1 MEEIVRRRKRKRKRV
16 VPEDSTASRLIEMTE
31 INKYYPVGKEQLHVL
46 KKLNLTINSGEF
58 LMIMGKSGSGKTT
71 LMNIIGFL
79 DQTSDGS
86 YIFDNKDVS
95 QLTENQKSNLRNKY
109 IGFIFQQF
117 FLIQSLNVSQNVELP
132 MVYEGKKNE
141 SIRKK
146 DAKHYLGLVGLEGK
160 ENAKT
165 TELSGGQ
172 QQRVAIARA
181 LVNEPLLIMADEPTG
196 ALDSETS
203 ADIMNI
209 LSKLNK
215 EGKTIVMVTHD
226 NDMKKYASRVVYMKD
241 GIFLSEEEFQN
252 A

>member
-1 MEEIVRRRKRKRKRV
+1 MTDKQL
-16 VPEDSTASRLIEMTE
+16 STSTPLIELKG
-31 INKYYPVGKEQLHVL
+31 INKYFKMGQGELHVL
-46 KKLNLTINSGEF
+46 KNLDLTIHRGEF

-79 DQTSDGS
+79 DQANNGE
-86 YIFDNKDVS
+86 YVFDEQDASK
-95 QLTENQKSNLRNKY
+95 LTENQKSELRNKY

-132 MVYEGKKNE
+132 MVYEGLKKE
-141 SIRKK
+141 AQRREI
-146 DAKHYLGLVGLEGK
+146 AHEYLSLVGLEGK
-160 ENAKT
+160 EHSKA

-203 ADIMNI
+203 SDIMNI
-209 LSKLNK
+209 LAKLND

-226 NDMKKYASRVVYMKD
+226 PDMRKYATRVVYMKD
-241 GIFLSEEEFQN
+241 GVFLEEEEFLN
-252 A
+252 G

>member
-1 MEEIVRRRKRKRKRV
+1 MTEDIKQEEILSSSS
-16 VPEDSTASRLIEMTE
+16 PLIEMTD
-31 INKYYPVGKEQLHVL
+31 INKYYPVGKNQLHVL
-46 KKLNLTINSGEF
+46 KNLNLTIERGEF

-79 DQTSDGS
+79 DQTTDGT
-86 YIFDNKDVS
+86 YIFDEKDVS
-95 QLTENQKSNLRNKY
+95 QLTENQKSDLRNKY

-132 MVYEGKKNE
+132 MVYEGQKKENK
-141 SIRKK
+141 RKK
-146 DAKHYLGLVGLEGK
+146 IAEHYLQLVGLEGK
-160 ENAKT
+160 ENSKT

-209 LSKLNK
+209 LTDLNK

-226 NDMKKYASRVVYMKD
+226 NDMKKYASRVVYMRD
-241 GIFLSEEEFQN
+241 GIFLSEEEFNN

>member
-1 MEEIVRRRKRKRKRV
+1 MTDNLQSELS
-16 VPEDSTASRLIEMTE
+16 PSPSSPLIEIRDM
-31 INKYYPVGKEQLHVL
+31 NKHYPVGKNQLHVL
-46 KKLNLTINSGEF
+46 KDLNLTIERGEF

-79 DQTSDGS
+79 DQSSDGQ
-86 YIFDNKDVS
+86 YLFDEKDVS
-95 QLTENQKSNLRNKY
+95 KLTENQKSTLRNKY

-132 MVYEGKKNE
+132 MVYEGQKKE
-141 SIRKK
+141 QKRKK
-146 DAKHYLGLVGLEGK
+146 VAEHYLHLVGLEGK
-160 ENAKT
+160 ENSKT

-203 ADIMNI
+203 KDIMNI
-209 LSKLNK
+209 LTDLNK

-226 NDMKKYASRVVYMKD
+226 HDMKQYASRVVYMKD
-241 GIFLSEEEFQN
+241 GIFLSEEEFN
-252 A
+252 HA

>member
-1 MEEIVRRRKRKRKRV
+1 V
-16 VPEDSTASRLIEMTE
+16 V
-31 INKYYPVGKEQLHVL
+31 KH
-46 KKLNLTINSGEF
+46 
-58 LMIMGKSGSGKTT
+58 
-71 LMNIIGFL
+71 
-79 DQTSDGS
+79 
-86 YIFDNKDVS
+86 IFDDKDVS
-95 QLTENQKSNLRNKY
+95 QLTENQKSDLRNKY

-132 MVYEGKKNE
+132 MVYEGQKKENK
-141 SIRKK
+141 RKQI
-146 DAKHYLGLVGLEGK
+146 AEHYLKLVGLEGK
-160 ENAKT
+160 ENSKT

-209 LSKLNK
+209 LTELNK

-226 NDMKKYASRVVYMKD
+226 NDMKKYASRVVYMRD
-241 GIFLSEEEFQN
+241 GIFLTEEEFNN

>member
-1 MEEIVRRRKRKRKRV
+1 MTQQSDPLIVMKN
-16 VPEDSTASRLIEMTE
+16 

-46 KKLNLTINSGEF
+46 KNLNLTIERGEF

-79 DQTSDGS
+79 DQVSDGH
-86 YIFDNKDVS
+86 YYFDGKDAS
-95 QLTENQKSNLRNKY
+95 KLNENQKSDLRNTY
-109 IGFIFQQF
+109 LGFIFQQF
-117 FLIQSLNVSQNVELP
+117 FLIQSLNVRQNVELP
-132 MVYEGKKNE
+132 MVYGGKIKENE
-141 SIRKK
+141 RQKK
-146 DAKHYLGLVGLEGK
+146 AQTYLDLVGLK
-160 ENAKT
+160 EKATVKT

-181 LVNEPLLIMADEPTG
+181 LVNDPLLIMADEPTG

-203 ADIMNI
+203 SDIMEI
-209 LSKLNK
+209 LTKLNQ

-226 NDMKKYASRVVYMKD
+226 TDITKYATRVIYMKD
-241 GIFLSEEEFQN
+241 GLFLDEEAYHN

>member
-1 MEEIVRRRKRKRKRV
+1 MTEELRQEETLV
-16 VPEDSTASRLIEMTE
+16 ASSPLIEMTG
-31 INKYYPVGKEQLHVL
+31 INKYYPVGKNQLHVL
-46 KKLNLTINSGEF
+46 KNLNLTIERGEF

-71 LMNIIGFL
+71 LMNIIDFL

-86 YIFDNKDVS
+86 YIFDEQDVS
-95 QLTENQKSNLRNKY
+95 QLTENQKSELRNKY

-132 MVYEGKKNE
+132 MVYEGQKKE
-141 SIRKK
+141 SKRKK
-146 DAKHYLGLVGLEGK
+146 IAEHYLQLVGLEGK
-160 ENAKT
+160 ESSKT

-209 LSKLNK
+209 LSDLNK

-241 GIFLSEEEFQN
+241 GLFLTEEEFN
-252 A
+252 HA

>member
-1 MEEIVRRRKRKRKRV
+1 MTEEIKQETSL
-16 VPEDSTASRLIEMTE
+16 PLSSPLIEMTDM
-31 INKYYPVGKEQLHVL
+31 NKYYPVGKNQLHVL
-46 KKLNLTINSGEF
+46 KNLNLTIERGEF

-79 DQTSDGS
+79 DQTSDGT
-86 YIFDNKDVS
+86 YIFDDKNVS
-95 QLTENQKSNLRNKY
+95 QLTENQKSDLRNKY

-132 MVYEGKKNE
+132 MVYEGQKKENK
-141 SIRKK
+141 RKQI
-146 DAKHYLGLVGLEGK
+146 AEHYLKLVGLEGK
-160 ENAKT
+160 ENSKT

-209 LSKLNK
+209 LTELNK
-215 EGKTIVMVTHD
+215 EGKTITNLIHTPLD
-226 NDMKKYASRVVYMKD
+226 IFDMSSKAV
-241 GIFLSEEEFQN
+241 
-252 A
+252 

>member
-1 MEEIVRRRKRKRKRV
+1 MTEDIKQEEILSSSS
-16 VPEDSTASRLIEMTE
+16 PLIEMTD
-31 INKYYPVGKEQLHVL
+31 INKYYPVGKNQLHVL
-46 KKLNLTINSGEF
+46 KNLNLTIERGEF

-79 DQTSDGS
+79 DQTTDGT
-86 YIFDNKDVS
+86 YIFDEKDVS
-95 QLTENQKSNLRNKY
+95 QLTENQKSDLRNKY

-132 MVYEGKKNE
+132 MVYEGQKKENK
-141 SIRKK
+141 RKK
-146 DAKHYLGLVGLEGK
+146 IAEHYLQLVGLEGK
-160 ENAKT
+160 ENSKT

-172 QQRVAIARA
+172 QQRVGIARA

-209 LSKLNK
+209 LTDLNK

-226 NDMKKYASRVVYMKD
+226 NDMKKYASRVVYMRD
-241 GIFLSEEEFQN
+241 GIFLSEEEFNN

>member
-1 MEEIVRRRKRKRKRV
+1 MTEDIKQEEILSSSS
-16 VPEDSTASRLIEMTE
+16 PLIEMTD
-31 INKYYPVGKEQLHVL
+31 INKYYPVGKNQLHVL
-46 KKLNLTINSGEF
+46 KNLNLTIERGEF

-79 DQTSDGS
+79 DQTTDGT
-86 YIFDNKDVS
+86 YIFDEKDVS
-95 QLTENQKSNLRNKY
+95 QLTENQKSDLRNKY

-132 MVYEGKKNE
+132 MVYEGQKKENK
-141 SIRKK
+141 RKK
-146 DAKHYLGLVGLEGK
+146 IAEHYLQLVGLEGK
-160 ENAKT
+160 ENSKT

-209 LSKLNK
+209 LTELNK

-226 NDMKKYASRVVYMKD
+226 NDMKKYASRVVYMRD
-241 GIFLSEEEFQN
+241 GIFLSEEEFNN